1 MVFRAAIIIL
11 DDFNIDLLHYEY
23 DNQTRTFL
31 DHMYSSSLS
40 PKITIQTRITPRSK
54 TLFDNIFA
62 NSNDESFISTNL
74 SYSISDHLAQFLV
87 YPEFKTKNKRKL
99 EIIYKRNYSKDNL
112 RNLKNDLQNIDWL
125 SVLKAN
131 QNNVEISLE
140 NLLKIINAL
149 LDKHPP
155 KKVMTK
161 KELKTKQ

>member
-1 MVFRAAIIIL
+1 MG
-11 DDFNIDLLHYEY
+11 DFNIDLLHYEY

-62 NSNDESFISTNL
+62 NSNDKSFISTNL

-87 YPEFKTKNKRKL
+87 YPEFKTENKRKL
-99 EIIYKRNYSKDNL
+99 ETIYKRNYSKDNL

-155 KKVMTK
+155 KKLMTK
-161 KELKTKQ
+161 KELKTK